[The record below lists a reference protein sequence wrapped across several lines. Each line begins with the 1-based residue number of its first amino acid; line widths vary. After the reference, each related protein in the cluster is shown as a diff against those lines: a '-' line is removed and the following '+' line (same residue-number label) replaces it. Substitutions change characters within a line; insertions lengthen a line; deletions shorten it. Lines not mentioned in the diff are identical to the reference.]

1 MLTRIACCVLFVL
14 LSIAT
19 VDAQT
24 ALEPGSVLVYQ
35 GMVQKRD
42 RDDTPAPSK
51 QFELTILVREVTAT
65 GSQFDW
71 LVDEQGAGA
80 WPWIERFG
88 RLTLNADRKPVG
100 AAGPSVLMDHSLGK
114 AVVPIHAPLLAGGP
128 ALTAGATWSEG
139 EMNFTVDAKRKFGEQ
154 DTWRIEAANNY
165 GPRRIVWVDVESP
178 LVIATEDRVFM
189 GQGTEYQLQ
198 MRLTGRN
205 KLSNEERTATEAGFA
220 SLLEVREQLKRPART
235 QSPDWRPEQRELLKQ
250 AIPGLAKQ
258 IATGPLVRLLRAAS
272 GDIDSQSSRADAL
285 SGLVQRNVGQPI
297 ANVTVPTLS
306 GDAFDAA
313 QLKDKITVLH
323 FWDYRDTPLK
333 EPYGQVGY
341 VEFLYARHKAAGVQV
356 YGVAVDGRFK
366 EEDQRRGAIT
376 GVRKLK
382 SFMNLTYPLLLDGG
396 EWITKLGDPRTV
408 GAELPLF
415 VVVDRD
421 GKIAHFHVGTYDVD
435 QQNGLKELD
444 AAVKKLLK

>member
-1 MLTRIACCVLFVL
+1 MLTRVVCCALILVLSPVPL
-14 LSIAT
+14 W
-19 VDAQT
+19 AQT
-24 ALEPGSVLVYQ
+24 RLEPGAVLVYQ
-35 GMVQKRD
+35 GTVQKRD
-42 RDDTPAPSK
+42 RDDSPAPTK
-51 QFELTILVREVTAT
+51 QFELTLLVREVTAS

-88 RLTLNADRKPVG
+88 RLSLNADRKPVG
-100 AAGPSVLMDHSLGK
+100 AAGPAVLMDHALGK
-114 AVVPIHAPLLAGGP
+114 SVVPIHAPLLAGGP
-128 ALTAGATWSEG
+128 ALVAGATWSEG
-139 EMNFTVDAKRKFGEQ
+139 DMNYTVDAKRKFGEQ
-154 DTWRIEAANNY
+154 ETWRIEGANNY
-165 GPRRIVWVDVESP
+165 GPRRTVWIDVESP
-178 LVIATEDRVFM
+178 LVIAAEDRVFM

-198 MRLTGRN
+198 MRLASRN
-205 KLSNEERTATEAGFA
+205 QLSNDERTATEAGFA
-220 SLLEVREQLKRPART
+220 ALLDLREQLKRPART

-258 IATGPLVRLLRAAS
+258 ITTGPLVRLLRVAS
-272 GDIDSQSSRADAL
+272 SDLDSQSSRADAL
-285 SGLVQRNVGQPI
+285 AELKQRNLGKPMV
-297 ANVTVPTLS
+297 NVTVPTLS
-306 GDAFDAA
+306 GDALDAS
-313 QLKDKITVLH
+313 QLKDKVTVLH
-323 FWDYRDTPLK
+323 FWDYRDAPLK

-396 EWITKLGDPRTV
+396 EWISKLGDPRTV

-415 VVVDRD
+415 VVVDQA

-435 QQNGLKELD
+435 QQDGLKELD